1 MSSLT
6 PWKTYRVSNDVSS
19 QELGMLTTTSVL
31 CSLLIRHFDF
41 SEQLHNKMTEQQET
55 AARFEELEQQLMSV
69 SAKKSC
75 PPVHMGINE

>member
-6 PWKTYRVSNDVSS
+6 PWKTYRVSNDASS

-31 CSLLIRHFDF
+31 CSSLIRHFDL
-41 SEQLHNKMTEQQET
+41 SEQLDNKMTEQQET
-55 AARFEELEQQLMSV
+55 AARVEELEQQLMSV

-75 PPVHMGINE
+75 PPVDMGINE